1 MVEVSGWLPDW
12 KLWFFPEVSFWNGID
27 SIQRLLFQLWIHL
40 GPWLQSLFFWFPS
53 QQRGGWSKFTLRMEN
68 STACVSTKLCSSCD
82 PSLSK
87 QLSVCSL
94 ALRGRLQQR
103 TMILAQK
110 NAIINT
116 KTESEKITK
125 TTWQEEW
132 PEKKQEQKKTQKKQI
147 KPRCSSVFCFV
158 LFVFVSFLVFG
169 FLVCFFFCLLCFF

>member
-1 MVEVSGWLPDW
+1 MASKSV
-12 KLWFFPEVSFWNGID
+12 
-27 SIQRLLFQLWIHL
+27 
-40 GPWLQSLFFWFPS
+40 FWFPS

-87 QLSVCSL
+87 QLSVCFL

-116 KTESEKITK
+116 KTESKKITK

-169 FLVCFFFCLLCFF
+169 FLVCFFFCLLCFFYYFCKTQYAYSLCCWTLKSSNLALSNHRNLNYLANGEWRRT